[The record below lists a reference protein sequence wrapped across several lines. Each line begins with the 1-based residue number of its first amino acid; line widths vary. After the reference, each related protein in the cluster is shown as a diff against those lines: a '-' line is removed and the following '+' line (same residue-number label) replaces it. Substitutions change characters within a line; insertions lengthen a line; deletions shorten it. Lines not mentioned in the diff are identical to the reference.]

1 MDSGRTRAEFWD
13 HQPVGERFLQ
23 LGEVAEI
30 LDVSVSQVYA
40 LVRSGRLRAIK
51 IGGRGQWRVERGEL
65 EGFIARCYAE
75 TDDFVASHPYPGT
88 DTDLTDD
95 EDALR

>member
-1 MDSGRTRAEFWD
+1 MDSEAPHGDFWD
-13 HQPVGERFLQ
+13 YRPVGERFLQ

-30 LDVSVSQVYA
+30 LDVSVSQAYA

-65 EGFIARCYAE
+65 EGFISRCYAE
-75 TDDFVASHPYPGT
+75 TDEFVASHPYPGSEAEPAE
-88 DTDLTDD
+88 D